1 VDLLVEIATVHVRVW
16 QHFVR
21 DAEDI
26 VRPFAVILPAV
37 FGLVLLPIC
46 CAAFAQEPQVVDG
59 IAAIVNGEVIT
70 YSQVRSLSE
79 PREKQL
85 QTQYTGAELQKQL
98 KATRELA
105 LKDLID
111 RQLVLQ
117 AFKKEKYEIPDHF
130 VDERMHEIIRQNFGG
145 DRNTFI
151 KTLEAQNYTLGEF
164 KQKEM
169 EQMIV
174 QAMRSHNVK
183 TKNIISPTKVDD
195 YYKKH
200 RDEFTT
206 KEQIKLRMIMIP
218 GQKDTATAPAQKALA
233 EEVLGRLAAGAE
245 FDRTAQIYSE
255 DSTRDNGG
263 DWGWIERN
271 TLAAPLEKIAFN
283 MPLGRISNII
293 EYAGNYYIL
302 KVEDKHGGT
311 TKSLVEVR
319 PDIEKKL
326 IQQEAQQIQE
336 RWIASLREKAYI
348 KTF

>member
-1 VDLLVEIATVHVRVW
+1 MRDLA
-16 QHFVR
+16 
-21 DAEDI
+21 
-26 VRPFAVILPAV
+26 RPFAVALLTIC
-37 FGLVLLPIC
+37 GLVLLPIC
-46 CAAFAQEPQVVDG
+46 CAAFAQEPVEVNG
-59 IAAIVNGEVIT
+59 IAAVVNGDVIT
-70 YSQVRSLSE
+70 ISQVQSLSA
-79 PREKQL
+79 PRVKQL
-85 QTQYTGAELQKQL
+85 RAQFTGEELEKQL
-98 KATRELA
+98 KAAQELA

-130 VDERMHEIIRQNFGG
+130 VEERVHEIIRQNFGG

-183 TKNIISPTKVDD
+183 TKNIISPTKIED
-195 YYKKH
+195 YYRKH
-200 RDEFTT
+200 RDEFTS
-206 KEQIKLRMIMIP
+206 KETIKLRMIMIP

-233 EEVLGRLAAGAE
+233 EEVLGRLAGGAE
-245 FDRTAQIYSE
+245 FDRTAQVYSE

-271 TLAAPLEKIAFN
+271 TLAAPLEKFAFN
-283 MPLGRISNII
+283 MPVGRISNII
-293 EYAGNYYIL
+293 DYAGNYYIL
-302 KVEDKHGGT
+302 KVEDKQGGT
-311 TKSLVEVR
+311 TKSLAEVR
-319 PDIEKKL
+319 ADIEKKL
-326 IQQEAQQIQE
+326 IQEEAQQIQE

>member
-1 VDLLVEIATVHVRVW
+1 MRHLA
-16 QHFVR
+16 
-21 DAEDI
+21 
-26 VRPFAVILPAV
+26 RPFAVALLTIC
-37 FGLVLLPIC
+37 GLVLLPIC
-46 CAAFAQEPQVVDG
+46 CAAFAQEPVEVNG
-59 IAAIVNGEVIT
+59 IAAVVNGDVIT
-70 YSQVRSLSE
+70 ISQVQSLSA
-79 PREKQL
+79 PRVKQL
-85 QTQYTGAELQKQL
+85 RAQFTGEELEKQL
-98 KATRELA
+98 KAARELA

-130 VDERMHEIIRQNFGG
+130 VDQRMHEIIRENFGG

-183 TKNIISPTKVDD
+183 TKNIISPTKIED
-195 YYKKH
+195 YYRKH
-200 RDEFTT
+200 RDEFTS
-206 KEQIKLRMIMIP
+206 KETIKLRMIMIP

-233 EEVLGRLAAGAE
+233 EEVLGRLAGGAE
-245 FDRTAQIYSE
+245 FDRTAQVYSE

-263 DWGWIERN
+263 DWGWIEHN
-271 TLAAPLEKIAFN
+271 TLAGPLEKVAFN
-283 MPLGRISNII
+283 MPVGRISNII
-293 EYAGNYYIL
+293 DYAGNYYIL
-302 KVEDKHGGT
+302 KVEDKQGGT
-311 TKSLVEVR
+311 TKSLAEVR

-326 IQQEAQQIQE
+326 VQEEAQQIQE

>member
-1 VDLLVEIATVHVRVW
+1 MKHIA
-16 QHFVR
+16 
-21 DAEDI
+21 
-26 VRPFAVILPAV
+26 RPFAVVLPAV

-59 IAAIVNGEVIT
+59 IAAIVNGDVIT

-85 QTQYTGAELQKQL
+85 KTQYTGEELQKQL

-105 LKDLID
+105 LTDLID

-130 VDERMHEIIRQNFGG
+130 VDERVHEIIRENFGG

-164 KQKEM
+164 RQKEM

-183 TKNIISPTKVDD
+183 TSKIISPTKVDD

-245 FDRTAQIYSE
+245 FDRIAQIYSE

-263 DWGWIERN
+263 DWGWIDRN
-271 TLAAPLEKIAFN
+271 TLAAPLEKFAFN
-283 MPLGRISNII
+283 MPLGRISNIV

-311 TKSLVEVR
+311 TKSLAEVR
-319 PDIEKKL
+319 PEIEKKL

>member
-1 VDLLVEIATVHVRVW
+1 MKDL
-16 QHFVR
+16 
-21 DAEDI
+21 
-26 VRPFAVILPAV
+26 VRPFAVVLPAV
-37 FGLVLLPIC
+37 CGLVLLPIC
-46 CAAFAQEPQVVDG
+46 CAAFAQEPMVVDG
-59 IAAIVNGEVIT
+59 IAAIVNGDVIT
-70 YSQVRSLSE
+70 ISQVRALSA

-85 QTQYTGAELQKQL
+85 RTQYTGQELEKQL

-105 LKDLID
+105 LKDLVD
-111 RQLVLQ
+111 RQLVIQ

-130 VDERMHEIIRQNFGG
+130 VEERMHEIIRENFGG

-183 TKNIISPTKVDD
+183 TKNIISPTKIED
-195 YYKKH
+195 YYRKH
-200 RDEFTT
+200 RDEFTS
-206 KEQIKLRMIMIP
+206 KETIKLRMIMIP

-233 EEVLGRLAAGAE
+233 EEVLGRLASGAE
-245 FDRTAQIYSE
+245 FDRTAQVYSE

-263 DWGWIERN
+263 DWGWIERK
-271 TLAAPLEKIAFN
+271 TLAEPLEKFAFN
-283 MPLGRISNII
+283 MPVGRISNII
-293 EYAGNYYIL
+293 DYAGNYYIL
-302 KVEDKHGGT
+302 KVEDKQGGT
-311 TKSLVEVR
+311 TKSLAEVR
-319 PDIEKKL
+319 SDIEKKL
-326 IQQEAQQIQE
+326 VQEEAQQIQE